1 MLSGIVT
8 EFTAA
13 SPGGRQT
20 ADKSWAA
27 ALGVLILYGLA
38 AVGFGDWPED
48 GELLRALQVLA
59 EGSALAAAAA
69 LAAYAK
75 RNRPKAAPAKKDST
89 ARSPWGVVV
98 AAALLSVGLIGCD
111 SLGPTGQNSLETER
125 LSTGAEGSV
134 APLAWSPPN
143 FAGLNAARAVIPGEN
158 GPIVFEIVGGKEQ
171 ETIELAWVQP
181 DGEEIRYT
189 AAGVQAF
196 DGQAFRAEVERQI
209 VETTGQTLQELAP
222 EVRGAVEAA
231 IAAACTL
238 AGAAC

>member
-1 MLSGIVT
+1 MLSRIVT
-8 EFTAA
+8 EFTAT
-13 SPGGRQT
+13 SPGGSQT

-38 AVGFGDWPED
+38 ALGFGDWPDD
-48 GELLRALQVLA
+48 GQLLWALQALA
-59 EGSALAAAAA
+59 EGGALAAAAA

-75 RNRPKAAPAKKDST
+75 RNRLKLPATDST

-98 AAALLSVGLIGCD
+98 AAALLSVGLVGCD
-111 SLGPTGQNSLETER
+111 SLGPTGQQSLETER